1 MPMTAAGSSDA
12 APEPATDDDAGPSS
26 ALVAVLTV
34 ATGALIANL
43 YYAQPLVA
51 AIGPAVGIS
60 RDLAGSIVS
69 MTQIGYG
76 IGLFFIVSLADLV
89 ENKRLVLVTMS
100 LTVLGLVGA
109 ATATGATSFF
119 LASLVIG
126 VCSSGAQVLL
136 PFVAHLIPAARR
148 GRTVGKVM
156 AGVLT
161 GIMLARPIAL
171 FVSAALGWRA
181 VFLISA
187 AVMVAIGLALLRMMP
202 TYRPVSRAPYSRI
215 LSSMLSVMR
224 TMPAVRRRAM
234 YQALMFCAF
243 NMFWTAV
250 PLFLADRFHLG
261 EEGIGVFALAGCG
274 GALVAP
280 LAGRLA
286 DAGRSLATT
295 VAAMTVLMLSFLA
308 SGWTSEGAA
317 ALVVLTVLA
326 MLIDAAVQANQVV
339 GQRVIYSVAAERRG
353 RVNAIYMT
361 CLFVGAAIGSVLGT
375 ATYHRGGW
383 PATAGTGV
391 AIGAA
396 LLVLLAIEQRT
407 ERRSLRGE
415 VADAS

>member
-1 MPMTAAGSSDA
+1 MPMTPLGPTTPASGAAVED
-12 APEPATDDDAGPSS
+12 TAGPSS
-26 ALVAVLTV
+26 TLVAVLTL
-34 ATGALIANL
+34 AAGALVANL

-60 RDLAGSIVS
+60 RDVAGSIVS

-89 ENKRLVLVTMS
+89 ENKRLVLVTIG
-100 LTVLGLVGA
+100 LTTLGLLGA
-109 ATATGATSFF
+109 AAATGATSFF
-119 LASLVIG
+119 VASLVIG

-161 GIMLARPIAL
+161 GIMLARPVAL

-187 AVMVAIGLALLRMMP
+187 AAMVAIGLALLRMMP
-202 TYRPVSRAPYSRI
+202 TYRPTSGTPYSRI

-224 TMPAVRRRAM
+224 TMPAVRWRAA
-234 YQALMFCAF
+234 YQSLMFCAF

-261 EEGIGVFALAGCG
+261 EQGIGIFALAGCG

-286 DAGRSLATT
+286 DAGRSRGTT
-295 VAAMTVLMLSFLA
+295 IAAMLVLMMSFLA
-308 SGWTSEGAA
+308 SCWTTEGST
-317 ALVVLTVLA
+317 ALISLTVLA

-339 GQRVIYSVAAERRG
+339 GQRVIFSVAAERRG

-361 CLFVGAAIGSVLGT
+361 CLFVGAAIGSILGT

-391 AIGAA
+391 AIGVVM
-396 LLVLLAIEQRT
+396 LMLATIEQRMQS
-407 ERRSLRGE
+407 RSLSAKIVE
-415 VADAS
+415 A

>member
-1 MPMTAAGSSDA
+1 MDTAVDDA
-12 APEPATDDDAGPSS
+12 AGPSS
-26 ALVAVLTV
+26 RLVAVLTL
-34 ATGALIANL
+34 AAGALIANL

-51 AIGPAVGIS
+51 AIGPSVGIS

-69 MTQIGYG
+69 ITQVGYG
-76 IGLFFIVSLADLV
+76 IGLFFIVSLADCV
-89 ENKRLVLVTMS
+89 ENKRLVLVTLG

-109 ATATGATSFF
+109 ATATGLTTFF
-119 LASLVIG
+119 AASLMVG
-126 VCSSGAQVLL
+126 VCSTGAQVLL

-187 AVMVAIGLALLRMMP
+187 AVLVAIGLSLLRMMP
-202 TYRPVSRAPYSRI
+202 TYRPTSGTPYPRV

-224 TMPAVRRRAM
+224 TMPAVRWRAA
-234 YQALMFCAF
+234 YQSLMFCAF
-243 NMFWTAV
+243 NMFWTAA

-261 EEGIGVFALAGCG
+261 ERGIGVFALAGCG

-280 LAGRLA
+280 MAGRLA
-286 DAGRSLATT
+286 DAGRSRVTT
-295 VAAMTVLMLSFLA
+295 VAAMLVLMLSFLA
-308 SGWTSEGAA
+308 SRWATEGSA
-317 ALVVLTVLA
+317 ALIGLTLLA
-326 MLIDAAVQANQVV
+326 VLIDAAVQANQVV

-361 CLFVGAAIGSVLGT
+361 LLFVGAAIGSVLGT

-391 AIGAA
+391 AIGVAM
-396 LLVLLAIEQRT
+396 LILVTLEQRPQ
-407 ERRSLRGE
+407 RRS
-415 VADAS
+415 AASKVSEA

>member
-1 MPMTAAGSSDA
+1 MTTLDSSRSL
-12 APEPATDDDAGPSS
+12 PEPADDAAGPSA
-26 ALVAVLTV
+26 ALVSVLTL
-34 ATGALIANL
+34 AAGALIANL

-69 MTQIGYG
+69 MTQVGYG

-89 ENKRLVLVTMS
+89 ENKRLVLVTMA
-100 LTVLGLVGA
+100 LTTLGLIGA
-109 ATATGATSFF
+109 ATASGATAFF
-119 LASLVIG
+119 VASLVIG

-181 VFLISA
+181 IFLISA
-187 AVMVAIGLALLRMMP
+187 AAMVAIGLALFRMMP
-202 TYRPVSRAPYSRI
+202 TYKPTSGTPYSRI

-224 TMPAVRRRAM
+224 VMPAVRWRAI
-234 YQALMFCAF
+234 YQSLMFCAF

-261 EEGIGVFALAGCG
+261 EQGIGVFALAGCG

-280 LAGRLA
+280 IAGRLA
-286 DAGRSLATT
+286 DAGRSRGATI
-295 VAAMTVLMLSFLA
+295 ASMLVLMLSFLA
-308 SGWTSEGAA
+308 SCWTTQGAV
-317 ALVVLTVLA
+317 ALVILTVLA
-326 MLIDAAVQANQVV
+326 MLIDAAIQANQVV
-339 GQRVIYSVAAERRG
+339 GQRIIFSVAAEQRG

-361 CLFVGAAIGSVLGT
+361 CLFIGAAIGSILGT

-391 AIGAA
+391 AIGVL
-396 LLVLLAIEQRT
+396 LLVLVMIEQRMP
-407 ERRSLRGE
+407 RRTLPAE
-415 VADAS
+415 A

>member
-1 MPMTAAGSSDA
+1 MPMTPPALPTDA
-12 APEPATDDDAGPSS
+12 SETAVDATTGPSS
-26 ALVAVLTV
+26 ALVAVLTL
-34 ATGALIANL
+34 ASGALIANL

-69 MTQIGYG
+69 ITQIGYG

-89 ENKRLVLVTMS
+89 ENKRLVLVTLG
-100 LTVLGLVGA
+100 LTVLGLIGA
-109 ATATGATSFF
+109 ATATSLTSFF
-119 LASLVIG
+119 AASLMIG
-126 VCSSGAQVLL
+126 VCSTGAQVLL
-136 PFVAHLIPAARR
+136 PFLAHLIPEARR

-187 AVMVAIGLALLRMMP
+187 AVLVAIGFSLVRMMP
-202 TYRPVSRAPYSRI
+202 TYRPTSGTPYSRI

-224 TMPAVRRRAM
+224 TMPAVRWRAA
-234 YQALMFCAF
+234 YQSLMFCAF

-250 PLFLADRFHLG
+250 PLFLADHFHLG
-261 EEGIGVFALAGCG
+261 ERGIGVFALAGCG

-280 LAGRLA
+280 VAGRLA
-286 DAGRSLATT
+286 DAGRSRGTT
-295 VAAMTVLMLSFLA
+295 IAAMLVLMLSFLA
-308 SGWTSEGAA
+308 SCWSTDGIP
-317 ALVVLTVLA
+317 ALIGLTIFAV
-326 MLIDAAVQANQVV
+326 LIDAAVQANQVV
-339 GQRVIYSVAAERRG
+339 GQRVIYGVAAERRG

-361 CLFVGAAIGSVLGT
+361 VLFIGAAIGSVLGT

-383 PATAGTGV
+383 PATAGTGI
-391 AIGAA
+391 AIGAV
-396 LLVLLAIEQRT
+396 LLVLAGLEQRVQN
-407 ERRSLRGE
+407 RSAPAK
-415 VADAS
+415 VAQA

>member
-1 MPMTAAGSSDA
+1 MTAFETARSEADLA
-12 APEPATDDDAGPSS
+12 EDAGPSS
-26 ALVAVLTV
+26 SLVVVLTV
-34 ATGALIANL
+34 AAGALIANL

-89 ENKRLVLVTMS
+89 ENKRLVLVTMA
-100 LTVLGLVGA
+100 LTTLGLVGA
-109 ATATGATSFF
+109 ATSTGVASFF
-119 LASLVIG
+119 AASLVIG
-126 VCSSGAQVLL
+126 VCSTGAQVLL

-171 FVSAALGWRA
+171 FVSAALGWRS

-187 AVMVAIGLALLRMMP
+187 VAIVAIGLALVRMMP
-202 TYRPVSRAPYSRI
+202 TYRPTSGTPYSRI
-215 LSSMLSVMR
+215 LSSMLAVMV
-224 TMPAVRRRAM
+224 TMPAVRWRAM

-261 EEGIGVFALAGCG
+261 ERGIGVFALAGCG

-280 LAGRLA
+280 MAGRLA
-286 DAGRSLATT
+286 DAGRSRGTT
-295 VAAMTVLMLSFLA
+295 VASMAVLMLSFLA
-308 SGWTSEGAA
+308 SCWVSGGAA
-317 ALVVLTVLA
+317 ALVLLTALA
-326 MLIDAAVQANQVV
+326 VLIDAAIQANQVV
-339 GQRVIYSVAAERRG
+339 GQRIIFSVAAERRG

-361 CLFVGAAIGSVLGT
+361 CLFIGAAIGSILGT

-383 PATAGTGV
+383 PGTAGTGV
-391 AIGAA
+391 AIGV
-396 LLVLLAIEQRT
+396 VLLLLMACEQWT
-407 ERRSLRGE
+407 TRRAVSAE
-415 VADAS
+415 TVDAH

>member
-1 MPMTAAGSSDA
+1 MPMTPPGLPNGAAAVEDA
-12 APEPATDDDAGPSS
+12 AGPSS
-26 ALVAVLTV
+26 TLVAILTL
-34 ATGALIANL
+34 AAGALIANL

-89 ENKRLVLVTMS
+89 ENKRLVLVTMG
-100 LTVLGLVGA
+100 LTTLGLLA
-109 ATATGATSFF
+109 AAAATGAPSFF
-119 LASLVIG
+119 VASLVIG

-136 PFVAHLIPAARR
+136 PFVAHLIPPARR

-187 AVMVAIGLALLRMMP
+187 AAMVAIGLALLRMMP
-202 TYRPVSRAPYSRI
+202 TYRPTSGTPYSRI

-224 TMPAVRRRAM
+224 TMPAVRWRAT

-261 EEGIGVFALAGCG
+261 ERGIGVFALAGCG

-280 LAGRLA
+280 WAGRLA
-286 DAGRSLATT
+286 DAGRSRGTT
-295 VAAMTVLMLSFLA
+295 LAAMSVLMLSFLA
-308 SGWTSEGAA
+308 SCWTTEGAM
-317 ALVVLTVLA
+317 ALIVLTVLA
-326 MLIDAAVQANQVV
+326 VLIDAAIQANQVV
-339 GQRVIYSVAAERRG
+339 GQRVIFSVAAERRG

-361 CLFVGAAIGSVLGT
+361 CLFIGAAIGSVLGT

-396 LLVLLAIEQRT
+396 LLVLATLEQRMQ
-407 ERRSLRGE
+407 RRSLPAT
-415 VADAS
+415 VAEA